1 MENPKYQLP
10 EDSLMEYI
18 DFKRSVSRISSILPI
33 KRSHIIEIAVDELEH
48 DKEMPG
54 YYGYLAT
61 ITLIRLLEEHL
72 SFFFPNSD
80 DRTRINQMING
91 VNPRFSNPG
100 EIPQARIFT
109 GDELLKGVDWI
120 TDDDI
125 QELLSYD
132 RIEVDIT
139 EVFWEAVQKAFNHN
153 IYDLVWLEKQ
163 KDSMIPELGYDN
175 IRDFME
181 DIANPNYDQHKV
193 DREVREFI
201 INHITG

>member
-100 EIPQARIFT
+100 EIPQARVFT
-109 GDELLKGVDWI
+109 EVELLKGVDWI

-153 IYDLVWLEKQ
+153 IYDLVWLERQ